1 MRAVMPSL
9 ESINNL
15 KSKEKEICELYASGE
30 SSNKIAAKLQL
41 SKSSVKKTLK
51 NHGVIIRDASFSHQ
65 IYGVNENIFENI
77 DSHEKAYWVGFLT
90 ADGTITGGRLKL
102 ALAVKDIKHL
112 YAFKKF
118 MGSTHPILTYK
129 QLQGK
134 TSAVKNKE
142 KDYYYAII
150 GFSNKK
156 LIQDL
161 SKYSITKRKSFTVK
175 FGQNIPHKYM
185 CSYMAGLV
193 DGDGFIT
200 VSNDNIH
207 FGFVSHEK
215 FAQDFQNYL
224 MKVCDLQENKLADHE
239 NVKSVRYGGKQVKRI
254 LEFLYSDT
262 PVFLERKKSKLDFF
276 Q

>member
-1 MRAVMPSL
+1 MPSL
-9 ESINNL
+9 MSINNL

-51 NHGVIIRDASFSHQ
+51 NYGVVIRNASFSHQ
-65 IYGVNENIFENI
+65 IYEVNGNIFENI
-77 DSHEKAYWVGFLT
+77 DSHEKAYWIGFLT

-102 ALAVKDIKHL
+102 ALAIKDIKHL
-112 YAFKKF
+112 QAFKKF
-118 MGSTHPILTYK
+118 MESTHPILTYK

-134 TSAVKNKE
+134 TSVVKNKE

-161 SKYSITKRKSFTVK
+161 SKYSVTKRKSFTVK
-175 FGQNIPHKYM
+175 FGQNIPNKYM

-200 VSNDNIH
+200 ISNNNIH

-239 NVKSVRYGGKQVKRI
+239 NVRCVRYAGKQVKRI
-254 LEFLYSDT
+254 LKFLYSDT
-262 PVFLERKKSKLDFF
+262 PIFLERKKSKLNFF
-276 Q
+276 QQD